1 VFFYTSGSGD
11 FNTGRGSRSTAVRIP
26 RLQVCSLEILS
37 DINAVLRV
45 IIDGLLGWRQ
55 RVSPHGPTTRLMDVL
70 GRLGVRRLL
79 GILRVYGSGGEMTTT
94 LDRNMKDVYGMIVL
108 TRVIVCFTVQPSRA
122 IGILESI

>member
-1 VFFYTSGSGD
+1 
-11 FNTGRGSRSTAVRIP
+11 
-26 RLQVCSLEILS
+26 
-37 DINAVLRV
+37 
-45 IIDGLLGWRQ
+45 
-55 RVSPHGPTTRLMDVL
+55 MDVL
-70 GRLGVRRLL
+70 GRLGVRRLF